1 VPLLVGVVA
10 VPGKPGS
17 AIFQMG
23 GSTTTVAV
31 GEGIGGS
38 GWRLIAS
45 DGDSVEIENQGE
57 VRHLS
62 IGSGG

>member
-1 VPLLVGVVA
+1 LVGVVA

-23 GSTTTVAV
+23 GSTTTVTV

-45 DGDSVEIENQGE
+45 DGDSVQIEHQGE
-57 VRHLS
+57 VRRLS

>member
-1 VPLLVGVVA
+1 
-10 VPGKPGS
+10 
-17 AIFQMG
+17 MG